1 MIETLVSFLGGA
13 AFRAIWSEVAG
24 AWRSYQDHK
33 HELAMLEVTAR
44 MDAQRHAQNL
54 EMVRVQAELGVR
66 TIEVQ
71 ADADVARGESDAF
84 LEAVRATGRP
94 TGTWI
99 TDAWN
104 AAIRPALATVCM
116 LLWIA
121 HVARS
126 GWTLDDRGWML
137 LGAALGVYVADR
149 TLAKM
154 GRA

>member
-1 MIETLVSFLGGA
+1 MVETMVSFLGGA
-13 AFRAIWSEVAG
+13 AFRALWSEVAG
-24 AWRSYQDHK
+24 AWRSYQDHR
-33 HELAMLEVTAR
+33 HEIAMLEITAR

-54 EMVRVQAELGVR
+54 EMVRVQAEMGVR

-71 ADADVARGESDAF
+71 GEADVSRGEADAFV
-84 LEAVRATGRP
+84 EAVRATSRR
-94 TGTWI
+94 TGTWV

-126 GWTLDDRGWML
+126 DWLLDDRGWML

>member
-1 MIETLVSFLGGA
+1 MIETMVSFLGGA
-13 AFRAIWSEVAG
+13 AFRALWSEVAG
-24 AWRSYQDHK
+24 AWRSYQDHR
-33 HELAMLEVTAR
+33 HEIAMLEITAR

-54 EMVRVQAELGVR
+54 EMVRVQAEMGVR

-71 ADADVARGESDAF
+71 GEADVARGEADAF
-84 LEAVRATGRP
+84 VEAVRATGRR
-94 TGTWI
+94 TGTAA

-126 GWTLDDRGWML
+126 DWLLDDRGWML